1 MWNHIATVRQA
12 LLASSGVTRAIYA
25 TARLTTPSIA
35 GGHSTTTTT
44 TTTTMRTL
52 STTAS
57 LFTRGEQ
64 KTMDRST
71 LRPERTEYSKSGTD
85 DEVAG
90 HPSAYDPSNTSPE
103 GQTEASGRESQ
114 QEGKISN
121 PLDVSP
127 ANKDVSQARDPMEG
141 APDQNVKSGR
151 SVRGS
156 PRKREVNVGQRR

>member
-12 LLASSGVTRAIYA
+12 RLASSGVTRAIYA
-25 TARLTTPSIA
+25 TARPTTPSIA
-35 GGHSTTTTT
+35 GGHSTKKTTT
-44 TTTTMRTL
+44 RAL

-57 LFTRGEQ
+57 LFTTSEQ
-64 KTMDRST
+64 KKMDRST

-85 DEVAG
+85 NEVAG

-141 APDQNVKSGR
+141 APDQNVKSGP
-151 SVRGS
+151 SVRAS

>member
-1 MWNHIATVRQA
+1 MWNRIATARRA
-12 LLASSGVTRAIYA
+12 RLASSGVTRAIYA
-25 TARLTTPSIA
+25 TARPTTRA
-35 GGHSTTTTT
+35 
-44 TTTTMRTL
+44 L

-57 LFTRGEQ
+57 LSTTREQ
-64 KTMDRST
+64 KTLDRST
-71 LRPERTEYSKSGTD
+71 LRPERTEYSQSGTD

-114 QEGKISN
+114 QAGKISN

-127 ANKDVSQARDPMEG
+127 ANTEVSQARDPTEG
-141 APDQNVKSGR
+141 APDQNVPSGP

-156 PRKREVNVGQRR
+156 PRKRPVNCISPQRPN